1 MISVSEIEL
10 EAIVEEYDNAKK
22 TAVAGVSVIIHD
34 QREEVSGIC
43 RYFPIFLMQF
53 RRNQMHQ
60 VSRFVWIKKLALAPL
75 SEQSSTDTSA
85 LTCST
90 QWLRFAIEFCAHR
103 ATGYQFRRDVSLPPA
118 AAELCQPRRS
128 TFSDRHRPV
137 LQGMEFSRW
146 GRRTHR
152 KNYDFTDINGGFHG
166 ISSFLSRFAEGDVER
181 ESGDVGIRKL
191 SYKAS

>member
-1 MISVSEIEL
+1 MQ
-10 EAIVEEYDNAKK
+10 KK
-22 TAVAGVSVIIHD
+22 QLLPESAWSFTIKERKWGVSA
-34 QREEVSGIC
+34 GISLYSLC
-43 RYFPIFLMQF
+43 NIMQF

-75 SEQSSTDTSA
+75 SEQSSTDASA

-90 QWLRFAIEFCAHR
+90 QWPLFRHLIFAHR
-103 ATGYQFRRDVSLPPA
+103 ATGYQLRWDVSLPPA

-137 LQGMEFSRW
+137 LQGMDFSRW

-152 KNYDFTDINGGFHG
+152 KNYDFTDTNGGFHG